1 MKSNLTLFVF
11 LLFCAA
17 SFGQKEGEVLREK
30 GVIDLYPFYHGVASG
45 DPLDDAVILWTRV
58 TDDTLTADS
67 VLVNWRIATD
77 TSMATIVNSGM
88 GYAKASSDWTF
99 KVDATGLQPGTW
111 YYYDFE
117 SLGEH
122 SIMGR
127 TKTAPVGDVDSL
139 RFGVVSCSSYEHGY
153 FGAYRHL
160 MDRNDIDCI
169 LHLGDYIYEYEVGG
183 YTSNITGREY
193 EPTNEIITLEDYRI
207 RHSHYR
213 LDEDL
218 RKIHQQYPFI
228 VVWDDHES
236 ADNSYKDGAEN
247 HDPGTEGLWT
257 DRLGAAGQAYHEW
270 LPIRTPQP
278 GNISIYRSFEFG
290 DLVNL
295 PMIDTR
301 IEGRDEQ
308 GGAAEANDTTRT
320 LLGAVQYGWL
330 SNNLKNSTKQWNIIG
345 NQVMMAPLEVFG
357 NPVNYDQWDGYNYER
372 NRLLTLVNDSVDNFV
387 VLTGDIHSSWVNDLP
402 SSGYDASACIGSSG
416 VEFVVTS
423 VTSPGL
429 DVGAA
434 AGIIQAA
441 NPHMRYVN
449 LDKKGYGVLDVNKTR
464 TQFDY
469 YYMDDV
475 TDANTGQTYG
485 AGYFVNDGETCA
497 QEASAASSRPGPG
510 PIFAPQPTEPVDTTG
525 TGASIGELNAPSFV
539 VLGAYPNPANDKV
552 TFQMYSEQSLP
563 VTIQVFDITGRKV
576 FEDLMTNIHVG
587 VNYAQFEI
595 GQLENGTYHFVIST
609 GLYKVTKSIIKY

>member
-1 MKSNLTLFVF
+1 MKIVLTLLSAV
-11 LLFCAA
+11 LLATSAF
-17 SFGQKEGEVLREK
+17 SQKDNDFLREK

-67 VLVNWRIATD
+67 VQVNWRIATD
-77 TSMATIVNSGM
+77 TLMTNIVNSGS
-88 GYAKASSDWTF
+88 GYAAASRDWTF

-117 SLGEH
+117 SLGSN
-122 SIMGR
+122 SIIGR

-183 YTSNITGREY
+183 YSSNISGREY
-193 EPTNEIITLEDYRI
+193 EPAGEIVTLEDYRI
-207 RHSHYR
+207 RHSHYK

-218 RKIHQQYPFI
+218 RKLHQQYPFI
-228 VVWDDHES
+228 VVWDDHET
-236 ADNSYKDGAEN
+236 ANDSYKDGAEN

-257 DRLGAAGQAYHEW
+257 DRLGNAGQAYHEW

-278 GNISIYRSFEFG
+278 GQISIYRSFEFG
-290 DLVNL
+290 DLLNL

-308 GGAAEANDTTRT
+308 GGAAEANDPARS
-320 LLGAVQYGWL
+320 LLGTTQYNWL
-330 SNNLKNSTKQWNIIG
+330 TNNLATSTKQWNIVG
-345 NQVMMAPLEVFG
+345 NQVMIAPLEVFG
-357 NPVNYDQWDGYNYER
+357 TPVNYDQWDGYNYER
-372 NRLLTLVNDSVDNFV
+372 EQLLNFV
-387 VLTGDIHSSWVNDLP
+387 SVNVPNFIVLTGDIHTSWVNDIPL
-402 SSGYDASACIGSSG
+402 SNYDGSNCTGSAG

-429 DVGAA
+429 SIGVGTSL
-434 AGIIQAA
+434 IQSM
-441 NPHMRYVN
+441 NSHMQYID
-449 LDKKGYGVLDVNKTR
+449 LAEKGYGVLDVNKTR
-464 TQFDY
+464 TQFDFY
-469 YYMDDV
+469 YLDDV
-475 TDANTGQTYG
+475 TDAATGEYY
-485 AGYFVNDGETCA
+485 AEGYYMNDGERCA
-497 QEASAASSRPGPG
+497 NQASGASTRPGPA
-510 PIFAPQPTEPVDTTG
+510 PFFAPDPEDIS
-525 TGASIGELNAPSFV
+525 ASVSEISAPSFV

-552 TFQMYSEQSLP
+552 TFQMYAEQEQII
-563 VTIQVFDITGRKV
+563 TIQVFDLQGRKV
-576 FEDLMTNIHVG
+576 FEDNMTNVQIG
-587 VNYAQFEI
+587 VNYAQLNI
-595 GQLENGTYHFVIST
+595 SDLEKGTYQFVITS

>member
-1 MKSNLTLFVF
+1 MFFV
-11 LLFCAA
+11 AN
-17 SFGQKEGEVLREK
+17 SFAQDDNNFLREK

-67 VLVNWRIATD
+67 VLVNWRVGTD
-77 TSMATIVNSGM
+77 TTMSTIVTSGF
-88 GYAKASSDWTF
+88 GYAKASKDWTF

-117 SLGEH
+117 ALGEN

-127 TKTAPVGDVDSL
+127 TRTAPVGDIDSL

-183 YTSNITGREY
+183 YSNNISGRTY

-207 RHSHYR
+207 RHSHYK
-213 LDEDL
+213 LDQDL
-218 RKIHQQYPFI
+218 RKLHQQYPFI

-236 ADNSYKDGAEN
+236 ADNSYHDGASN

-257 DRLGAAGQAYHEW
+257 DRLGASGQAYHEW
-270 LPIRTPQP
+270 LPIRSPQP
-278 GNISIYRSFEFG
+278 GNIQIYRSFEFG
-290 DLVNL
+290 DLINL

-308 GGAAEANDTTRT
+308 ISSQADANDPTRT
-320 LLGAVQYGWL
+320 MLGAVQYAWL
-330 SNNLKNSTKQWNIIG
+330 TNNLGNSTKQWNIVG
-345 NQVMMAPLEVFG
+345 NQVMIAPLEAFG
-357 NPVNYDQWDGYNYER
+357 NPVNYDQWDGYAYER
-372 NRLLTLVNDSVDNFV
+372 GQLLNFV
-387 VLTGDIHSSWVNDLP
+387 DTNVTNFIVLTGDIHTSWVNDIP
-402 SSGYDASACIGSSG
+402 NSGYDASSCTSSSG

-423 VTSPGL
+423 VTSPGF
-429 DVGAA
+429 DIGVGSSV
-434 AGIIQAA
+434 IQAA
-441 NPHMRYVN
+441 NSHIHYVD
-449 LDKKGYGVLDVNKTR
+449 LSKKGYGVLDVNKMR
-464 TQFDY
+464 TQFDFY
-469 YYMDDV
+469 YLNDAEDV
-475 TDANTGQTYG
+475 NTGQYHG
-485 AGYFVNDGETCA
+485 ASYYVNDGEHCA
-497 QEASAASSRPGPG
+497 NEASGPSSRPGPF
-510 PIFAPQPTEPVDTTG
+510 PIFAPQPEEADPSSVP
-525 TGASIGELNAPSFV
+525 ELKTPSFV

-552 TFQMYSEQSLP
+552 TFQLYADQTTP
-563 VTIQVFDITGRKV
+563 INIQVYDMLGRKV
-576 FEDLMTNIHVG
+576 FEDLMTNVHIG

-595 GQLENGTYHFVIST
+595 NDLEKGTYQFVISN
-609 GLYKVTKSIIKY
+609 GMYKVTKSIIKY